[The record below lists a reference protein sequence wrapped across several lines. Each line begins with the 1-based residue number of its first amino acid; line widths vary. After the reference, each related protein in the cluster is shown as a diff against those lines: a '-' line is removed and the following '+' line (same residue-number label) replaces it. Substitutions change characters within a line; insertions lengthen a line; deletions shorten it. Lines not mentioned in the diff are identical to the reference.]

1 MVLSMDGWQG
11 TLTGQQRESANVRTY
26 KKQPML
32 QTTCMSE
39 LILAQTVSC
48 GTTMRLPDNSLLPK
62 PDTSSM
68 IAGQELGNR
77 TDLLVVSVNP
87 NPLMVVSRW
96 PSSQ

>member
-1 MVLSMDGWQG
+1 MVLSMDGWPA
-11 TLTGQQRESANVRTY
+11 TLTGQRKGFVNVRTY

-48 GTTMRLPDNSLLPK
+48 DTTMRLLDNSLLPK

-87 NPLMVVSRW
+87 NP
-96 PSSQ
+96 